1 MGNNTLLEETIST
14 SRYQLGEV
22 TKAVNATN
30 PYYEARLRP
39 SGIVTRVY
47 LTGYTLYV
55 ILGMIGGI
63 FFLAYIVFHNCGK
76 IYNAF
81 NVRAKLAKKLYDE

>member
-1 MGNNTLLEETIST
+1 VGNNTILEETIST

-22 TKAVNATN
+22 TKAVNASN
-30 PYYEARLRP
+30 PYYEMRLRP
-39 SGIVTRVY
+39 SGMVTRVY
-47 LTGYTLYV
+47 LSGSTLYV

-63 FFLAYIVFHNCGK
+63 FFLAYAIFHCCGK

-81 NVRAKLAKKLYDE
+81 NVRARLAKVLYE